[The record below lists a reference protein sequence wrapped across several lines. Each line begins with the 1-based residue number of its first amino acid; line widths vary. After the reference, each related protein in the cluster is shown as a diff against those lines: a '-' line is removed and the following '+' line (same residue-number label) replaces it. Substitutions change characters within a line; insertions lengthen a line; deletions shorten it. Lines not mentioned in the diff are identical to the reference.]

1 MTVGQECPLC
11 GAERQPAIAQAVQQ
25 LEQVFGVLESLR
37 TALGMPKFASGGA
50 TLARAAA
57 PWVQEVIAMIAAE
70 HDVPS
75 AMLLG
80 DRRAVNYAR
89 PRFYLAWVLH
99 QVGGYSM
106 TRVGSMLG
114 RDHSSIM
121 NALRRV
127 SEWRRTD
134 DICRQHTDALLRR
147 AQTIRDR
154 SRAALKQAAAA

>member
-1 MTVGQECPLC
+1 
-11 GAERQPAIAQAVQQ
+11 
-25 LEQVFGVLESLR
+25 
-37 TALGMPKFASGGA
+37 
-50 TLARAAA
+50 
-57 PWVQEVIAMIAAE
+57 MIAAE